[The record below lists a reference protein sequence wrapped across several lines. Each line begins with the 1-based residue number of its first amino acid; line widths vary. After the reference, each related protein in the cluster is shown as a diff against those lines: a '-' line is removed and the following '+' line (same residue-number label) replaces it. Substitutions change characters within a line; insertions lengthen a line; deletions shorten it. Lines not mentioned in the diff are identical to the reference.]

1 MTANVIAMITS
12 RPGKGAPVAVEVGI
26 AAASTSDAAPRRPVQ
41 ETSAGSCHGGG
52 RARRRP
58 RALNPPG
65 RKGTGDNHTKRPPG
79 TRTPP
84 PTAPP
89 PPGPAQGDRQPP

>member
-52 RARRRP
+52 GARCP
-58 RALNPPG
+58 TRALNHPG
-65 RKGTGDNHTKRPPG
+65 REVAGDTPTKSA
-79 TRTPP
+79 TITATPP
-84 PTAPP
+84 QTAPP
-89 PPGPAQGDRQPP
+89 PPAPAQGPPHP

>member
-41 ETSAGSCHGGG
+41 ETSAGSCHGGDG
-52 RARRRP
+52 SRCRT
-58 RALNPPG
+58 RALNHRG
-65 RKGTGDNHTKRPPG
+65 R
-79 TRTPP
+79 
-84 PTAPP
+84 
-89 PPGPAQGDRQPP
+89 